1 MNDPVLHR
9 KLFREKAL
17 RIGALKPRRYVL
29 GAPETGVSGTGLNP
43 FFTQESQG
51 LGEKI
56 FTTKDGKMYRQVG
69 GNVERVYLPATT
81 GTPNTVEPR
90 GKFYTTMEAM
100 LDPEKAIERGTYKK
114 IGEKAKQYGTQT
126 KEFVEEGIA
135 SLKGKAGRAKEAI
148 FNPQTYKNIGQGV
161 GTLSKGLGLGVLG
174 YGGAS
179 ELAEATGTEG
189 IVNPALTTVGGAQVL
204 GELAKKRLGYLAGP
218 GRLLMNPYAAVGLG
232 VAGTAA
238 NMMKSNYKELMSLP
252 PEIRKQISE
261 STNQGEIVFDSYALD
276 PRKGGGSAL
285 VSPDNVLPTSGGT
298 PPGGT
303 PPGGTPPG
311 GAPIVSAPKGG
322 GTPLATGTLPPGYDS
337 GEQLGINTREL
348 MKAEGDKPVI
358 PKSPDA
364 PKGNKGNQKQDPV
377 LSNIFDKFGDFAR
390 SASGNAFLL
399 KFAAG
404 LLSGKGSFGEVVGNA
419 LNPAVDLFAAY
430 KLREDEMNA
439 KKIES
444 LLKTKENIDRESGA
458 IRITQEIKN
467 PDGSISTSVRAVP
480 AQRDKKTLQ
489 VYTLDGNNFTPV
501 SAEQGNSFR
510 PKNINSKDV
519 SFALDGFGNTAAAIA
534 IIDGVDKADIGNLGI
549 GGLAKYNFY
558 RGLGML
564 KGLGG
569 AVSDIT
575 FGEGDKVYS
584 GKDLKEAQDTYQG
597 IQSNLDKIFQQM
609 PEDDRK
615 RLAAMDV
622 NSTTLRYYLANAFK
636 QKDRLTQQDLNTIS
650 QLTKILAFEDPQNVK
665 YKLQTIKKIL
675 ADKSAQ
681 YLETARENGFSDG
694 EFAERFYSSPTSKV
708 TLGIIGVTNPET
720 FGISGN
726 VTSGQKKET
735 AFKNFG
741 NLDKDKQFD
750 LLKGIGLIK

>member
-51 LGEKI
+51 IGEKI

-69 GNVERVYLPATT
+69 GNVERIYLPATT
-81 GTPNTVEPR
+81 GTPSTLEPR

-100 LDPEKAIERGTYKK
+100 LDPEKASERGTYKK

-135 SLKGKAGRAKEAI
+135 SLKGKAGRAKEVI
-148 FNPQTYKNIGQGV
+148 FNPQTYRNIGQGV

-189 IVNPALTTVGGAQVL
+189 IVNPALTTVGGAQIL

-232 VAGTAA
+232 IGGPYA
-238 NMMKSNYKELMSLP
+238 NMIKSNYKELMSLP
-252 PEIRKQISE
+252 PEVRKQISE

-303 PPGGTPPG
+303 PTVPAPAGG
-311 GAPIVSAPKGG
+311 GAP
-322 GTPLATGTLPPGYDS
+322 LAAGDQPGMEGY
-337 GEQLGINTREL
+337 INPIGNL
-348 MKAEGDKPVI
+348 MQTKETKPVV

-364 PKGNKGNQKQDPV
+364 PKGDKVNQNKKQDPV

-430 KLREDEMNA
+430 KLREDEVNA
-439 KKIES
+439 KQIEN
-444 LLKTKENIDRESGA
+444 LLKKQGNIDRENGA
-458 IRITQEIKN
+458 IRIMEEIKN
-467 PDGSISTSVRAVP
+467 PDGSISTKIRAVP
-480 AQRDKKTLQ
+480 AYRDKKTLQ
-489 VYTLDGNNFTPV
+489 VYTVSGNTFTPV
-501 SAEQGNSFR
+501 SAEQGSSFR
-510 PKNINSKDV
+510 IKNINSKDV
-519 SFALDGFGNTAAAIA
+519 GFALDGFGNTAAAIG
-534 IIDGVDKADIGNLGI
+534 IIDVVERADMGNLGI
-549 GGLAKYNFY
+549 GGLIKYNFY

-564 KGLGG
+564 KGAGG

-575 FGEGDKVYS
+575 FGDGEKSYA
-584 GKDLKEAQDTYQG
+584 GKELKEAESTYKG
-597 IQSNLDKIFQQM
+597 IQTDLDKMFATM
-609 PEDDRK
+609 PENDRK
-615 RLAAMDV
+615 FLAEMNV

-636 QKDRLTQQDLNTIS
+636 QKDRLTQQDLNAIS
-650 QLTKILAFEDPQNVK
+650 QLTKILAFDDSDNIK

-694 EFAERFYSSPTSKV
+694 EFAERFISSPTSKV
-708 TLGIIGVTNPET
+708 ALGIIGVSNPEM
-720 FGISGN
+720 FGISQNTN
-726 VTSGQKKET
+726 VQQRKQGAVT
-735 AFKNFG
+735 NFT
-741 NLDKDKQFD
+741 NLNPNQQFD
-750 LLKGIGLIK
+750 LFERYGLIK

>member
-1 MNDPVLHR
+1 MNDSVLHR

-17 RIGALKPRRYVL
+17 RIGALKPRKYVL

-51 LGEKI
+51 LNVNERI
-56 FTTKDGKMYRQVG
+56 FTNSKGETFKIVSPGKY
-69 GNVERVYLPATT
+69 ERVYLPATIDK
-81 GTPNTVEPR
+81 PSALEPR

-100 LDPEKAIERGTYKK
+100 LDPEKASERGTYKK

-135 SLKGKAGRAKEAI
+135 SLKGKAARAKEAI
-148 FNPQTYKNIGQGV
+148 FNPQTYRNIGQGV

-179 ELAEATGTEG
+179 ELAEATGTEK
-189 IVNPALTTVGGAQVL
+189 VVDPALASIGIGQLVGEV
-204 GELAKKRLGYLAGP
+204 AKKRLGYLAGP

-232 VAGTAA
+232 TVGTYA

-303 PPGGTPPG
+303 PPGG
-311 GAPIVSAPKGG
+311 APIVSAPTGG

-348 MKAEGDKPVI
+348 MKAEGDKPIV

-444 LLKTKENIDRESGA
+444 LLKQQGDIDREPGA
-458 IRITQEIKN
+458 IRITEEIKN
-467 PDGSISTSVRAVP
+467 PDGTISTRVRAVP
-480 AQRDKKTLQ
+480 ARRDKKTLQ

-501 SAEQGNSFR
+501 TAEQGNSFR

-519 SFALDGFGNTAAAIA
+519 SYALDGFGNTAAAIA
-534 IIDGVDKADIGNLGI
+534 IIDGVEKSNLEELGI

-558 RGLGML
+558 RGIGML

-584 GKDLKEAQDTYQG
+584 GKDLDAAQTTYNS
-597 IQSNLDKIFQQM
+597 IQSNLDKMFQQM
-609 PEDDRK
+609 PENDRK
-615 RLAAMDV
+615 RLAEMDV

-708 TLGIIGVTNPET
+708 TLGIIGVTNPEI
-720 FGISGN
+720 FGVSKDTN
-726 VTSGQKKET
+726 VQQRKET
-735 AFKNFG
+735 AVKNFS
-741 NLDKDKQFD
+741 NLNPNQQFD
-750 LLKGIGLIK
+750 LFERYGLIK

>member
-1 MNDPVLHR
+1 M
-9 KLFREKAL
+9 
-17 RIGALKPRRYVL
+17 L

-51 LGEKI
+51 LNVNERI
-56 FTTKDGKMYRQVG
+56 FTNSKGETFKIVSPGKY
-69 GNVERVYLPATT
+69 ERVYLPATIDK
-81 GTPNTVEPR
+81 PSALEPR

-100 LDPEKAIERGTYKK
+100 LDPEKASERGTYKK

-135 SLKGKAGRAKEAI
+135 SLKGKAGRAKEVI
-148 FNPQTYKNIGQGV
+148 FNPQTYKNIAQGA
-161 GTLSKGLGLGVLG
+161 GPFFKESGKGALG
-174 YGGAS
+174 YYGAS
-179 ELAEATGTEG
+179 ELAEATGTEK
-189 IVNPALTTVGGAQVL
+189 VVDPALASIGIGQLVGEV
-204 GELAKKRLGYLAGP
+204 AKKRLGYLAGP

-232 VAGTAA
+232 TVGTYA

-303 PPGGTPPG
+303 PPGG
-311 GAPIVSAPKGG
+311 APIVSAPTGG

-348 MKAEGDKPVI
+348 MKAEGDKPIV

-404 LLSGKGSFGEVVGNA
+404 LLSGKGNFGEVVGNA

-430 KLREDEMNA
+430 KLREDEMTA
-439 KKIES
+439 KRIES

-458 IRITQEIKN
+458 IRVMEEIKN
-467 PDGSISTSVRAVP
+467 PDGTISTKVRSVP

-489 VYTLDGNNFTPV
+489 VYTLDGNRFDPV

-519 SFALDGFGNTAAAIA
+519 SYALDGFGNTAAAMG
-534 IIDGVDKADIGNLGI
+534 IIDMVEKADIGNLGI
-549 GGLAKYNFY
+549 GGLIKYNFY
-558 RGLGML
+558 KGIGML
-564 KGLGG
+564 KGAGG
-569 AVSDIT
+569 AVSDIA
-575 FGEGDKVYS
+575 FGDGDKSYA
-584 GKDLKEAQDTYQG
+584 GEELKQAESTYKG
-597 IQSNLDKIFQQM
+597 IKSSLDKMFQEM

-615 RLAAMDV
+615 FLAEMNV

-636 QKDRLTQQDLNTIS
+636 QKDRLTQQDLNAIS
-650 QLTKILAFEDPQNVK
+650 QLTRILAFDDSENIK
-665 YKLQTIKKIL
+665 NKLSTIKKIL

-694 EFAERFYSSPTSKV
+694 EFAERFISSPTSKV
-708 TLGIIGVTNPET
+708 ALGIIGVGNPEI
-720 FGISGN
+720 FGISKNTDVQQRKG
-726 VTSGQKKET
+726 T
-735 AFKNFG
+735 AVKNFT
-741 NLDKDKQFD
+741 NLNTNQQFD
-750 LLKGIGLIK
+750 LFERYGLIK

>member
-1 MNDPVLHR
+1 
-9 KLFREKAL
+9 
-17 RIGALKPRRYVL
+17 
-29 GAPETGVSGTGLNP
+29 
-43 FFTQESQG
+43 
-51 LGEKI
+51 
-56 FTTKDGKMYRQVG
+56 
-69 GNVERVYLPATT
+69 
-81 GTPNTVEPR
+81 
-90 GKFYTTMEAM
+90 
-100 LDPEKAIERGTYKK
+100 
-114 IGEKAKQYGTQT
+114 
-126 KEFVEEGIA
+126 
-135 SLKGKAGRAKEAI
+135 
-148 FNPQTYKNIGQGV
+148 
-161 GTLSKGLGLGVLG
+161 
-174 YGGAS
+174 
-179 ELAEATGTEG
+179 
-189 IVNPALTTVGGAQVL
+189 
-204 GELAKKRLGYLAGP
+204 
-218 GRLLMNPYAAVGLG
+218 
-232 VAGTAA
+232 
-238 NMMKSNYKELMSLP
+238 
-252 PEIRKQISE
+252 
-261 STNQGEIVFDSYALD
+261 
-276 PRKGGGSAL
+276 
-285 VSPDNVLPTSGGT
+285 
-298 PPGGT
+298 
-303 PPGGTPPG
+303 
-311 GAPIVSAPKGG
+311 
-322 GTPLATGTLPPGYDS
+322 
-337 GEQLGINTREL
+337 
-348 MKAEGDKPVI
+348 
-358 PKSPDA
+358 
-364 PKGNKGNQKQDPV
+364 
-377 LSNIFDKFGDFAR
+377 
-390 SASGNAFLL
+390 LL

-489 VYTLDGNNFTPV
+489 VYTLDGNNLTPV

>member
-51 LGEKI
+51 IGEKI

-69 GNVERVYLPATT
+69 GNVERIYLPATT
-81 GTPNTVEPR
+81 GTPSTLEPR

-100 LDPEKAIERGTYKK
+100 LDPEKASERGTYKK
-114 IGEKAKQYGTQT
+114 IGEKARQYGTQT

-135 SLKGKAGRAKEAI
+135 SLKGKAGRAKEVI
-148 FNPQTYKNIGQGV
+148 FNPQTYRNIGQGV

-189 IVNPALTTVGGAQVL
+189 IVNPALTTVGGAQIL

-232 VAGTAA
+232 IGGPYA
-238 NMMKSNYKELMSLP
+238 NMIKSNYKELMSLP
-252 PEIRKQISE
+252 PEVRKQISE

-303 PPGGTPPG
+303 PPGGTPTVPAPAGG
-311 GAPIVSAPKGG
+311 GAP
-322 GTPLATGTLPPGYDS
+322 LAAGDQPGMEGY
-337 GEQLGINTREL
+337 INPIGNL
-348 MKAEGDKPVI
+348 MQTKETKPVV

-364 PKGNKGNQKQDPV
+364 PKGDKVNQNKKQDPV

-430 KLREDEMNA
+430 KLREDEVNA

-444 LLKTKENIDRESGA
+444 LLKQQGDIDREPGA
-458 IRITQEIKN
+458 IRITEEIKN
-467 PDGSISTSVRAVP
+467 PDGTITSRVRAVP
-480 AQRDKKTLQ
+480 ARRDKKTLQ

-534 IIDGVDKADIGNLGI
+534 IIDGVEKANLEELGI
-549 GGLAKYNFY
+549 GGLAKYNVY
-558 RGLGML
+558 RAMGMV

-584 GKDLKEAQDTYQG
+584 GKDLDAAQTTYNS
-597 IQSNLDKIFQQM
+597 IQSNLDKMFQQM
-609 PEDDRK
+609 PENDRK
-615 RLAAMDV
+615 RLAEMDV

-708 TLGIIGVTNPET
+708 TLGIIGINNPEI
-720 FGISGN
+720 FGISKSTN
-726 VTSGQKKET
+726 VQQRKEGSIDKFSGL
-735 AFKNFG
+735 N
-741 NLDKDKQFD
+741 KDQQFD
-750 LLKGIGLIK
+750 LLSRVGLLK

>member
-1 MNDPVLHR
+1 MNDSVLHR

-17 RIGALKPRRYVL
+17 RIGALKPRKYVL

-51 LGEKI
+51 LNVNERI
-56 FTTKDGKMYRQVG
+56 FTNSKGETFKIVSPGKY
-69 GNVERVYLPATT
+69 ERVYLPATIDK
-81 GTPNTVEPR
+81 PSALEPR

-100 LDPEKAIERGTYKK
+100 LDPEKASERGTYKK

-135 SLKGKAGRAKEAI
+135 SLKGKAGRAKEVI
-148 FNPQTYKNIGQGV
+148 FNPQTYKNIASGAGN
-161 GTLSKGLGLGVLG
+161 LSKGVGLGILG

-189 IVNPALTTVGGAQVL
+189 IVNPALTTVGGAQIL

-232 VAGTAA
+232 TVGTYA

-303 PPGGTPPG
+303 PPGG
-311 GAPIVSAPKGG
+311 APIVSAPTGG
-322 GTPLATGTLPPGYDS
+322 GTPLTTGTLPPGYDS

-348 MKAEGDKPVI
+348 MKAEGDKPIV

-430 KLREDEMNA
+430 KLREDEMTA

-458 IRITQEIKN
+458 IRVIEEIKN
-467 PDGSISTSVRAVP
+467 PDGTISTSVRAVP

-489 VYTLDGNNFTPV
+489 VYTLDGNRFDPV

-519 SFALDGFGNTAAAIA
+519 SYALDGFGNTAAAIA
-534 IIDGVDKADIGNLGI
+534 IIDNVEKVPLSELGI
-549 GGLAKYNFY
+549 SGYLKYNTY
-558 RGLGML
+558 RAIGML
-564 KGLGG
+564 KGAGG
-569 AVSDIT
+569 AVSDIA
-575 FGEGDKVYS
+575 FGDGDKSYAGEELKQAES
-584 GKDLKEAQDTYQG
+584 TYKDIK
-597 IQSNLDKIFQQM
+597 SSLDKMFQQM
-609 PEDDRK
+609 PEEERK
-615 RLAAMDV
+615 RLAEMDV

-650 QLTKILAFEDPQNVK
+650 QLTKILAFEDPENVK
-665 YKLQTIKKIL
+665 NKLTTIKKIL

-694 EFAERFYSSPTSKV
+694 EFAERFISSPTSKA
-708 TLGIIGVTNPET
+708 TLGIMGVSNPKA
-720 FGISGN
+720 FGISEKATPQQRREGSIDKF
-726 VTSGQKKET
+726 SGL
-735 AFKNFG
+735 N
-741 NLDKDKQFD
+741 KDQQFD
-750 LLKGIGLIK
+750 LLSRVGLLK

>member
-81 GTPNTVEPR
+81 GTRSTLEPR

-148 FNPQTYKNIGQGV
+148 FNPQTYRNIGQGV

-303 PPGGTPPG
+303 PPGG
-311 GAPIVSAPKGG
+311 APIVSAPTGG

-430 KLREDEMNA
+430 KLREDEVNA

-444 LLKTKENIDRESGA
+444 LLKTKENIDRENGA
-458 IRITQEIKN
+458 IRVTSEVKN
-467 PDGSISTSVRAVP
+467 PDGSISTSVRSVP
-480 AQRDKKTLQ
+480 AYRDKKTLQ
-489 VYTLDGNNFTPV
+489 VYTVSGNDYTPV
-501 SAEQGNSFR
+501 SAEQGASFR
-510 PKNINSKDV
+510 IKNLNSKDV
-519 SFALDGFGNTAAAIA
+519 SYALDGFGNTAAAIG
-534 IIDGVDKADIGNLGI
+534 IIDMVEKADIGNLGI
-549 GGLAKYNFY
+549 GGLVKYNFY
-558 RGLGML
+558 RGIGML
-564 KGLGG
+564 KGLFG
-569 AVSDIT
+569 AVGDIAENPT
-575 FGEGDKVYS
+575 FGDGEKSYAGEE
-584 GKDLKEAQDTYQG
+584 LKQAQDTYKQVG
-597 IQSNLDKIFQQM
+597 TSLDRMFARM
-609 PEDDRK
+609 PESERK
-615 RLAAMDV
+615 FLAEMNV

-650 QLTKILAFEDPQNVK
+650 QLTKILAFEDGENIQF
-665 YKLQTIKKIL
+665 KLQSIKKIL
-675 ADKSAQ
+675 ADKSSQ
-681 YLETARENGFSDG
+681 YLETARENGVSDG
-694 EFAERFYSSPTSKV
+694 EFAERFITSPTSKV
-708 TLGIIGVTNPET
+708 ALGIIGVGNPEV
-720 FGISGN
+720 FGVSKNTN
-726 VTSGQKKET
+726 VQQRKET
-735 AFKNFG
+735 SVKNFT
-741 NLDKDKQFD
+741 NLNPDQQFN
-750 LLKGIGLIK
+750 LFEKYGLIK

>member
-17 RIGALKPRRYVL
+17 RIGALKPRKYVL

-51 LGEKI
+51 LNVNERI
-56 FTTKDGKMYRQVG
+56 FTNSKGETFKIVSPGKY
-69 GNVERVYLPATT
+69 ERVYLPATIDK
-81 GTPNTVEPR
+81 PSALEPR

-100 LDPEKAIERGTYKK
+100 LDPEKASERGTYKK

-148 FNPQTYKNIGQGV
+148 FNPQTYRNIGQGV

-179 ELAEATGTEG
+179 ELAEATGTEK
-189 IVNPALTTVGGAQVL
+189 VVDPALASIGIGQLVGEV
-204 GELAKKRLGYLAGP
+204 AKKRLGYLAGP

-232 VAGTAA
+232 TVGTYA

-303 PPGGTPPG
+303 PPGG
-311 GAPIVSAPKGG
+311 APIVSAPTGG

-348 MKAEGDKPVI
+348 MKAEGDKPIV

-444 LLKTKENIDRESGA
+444 LLKQQGDIDREPGA
-458 IRITQEIKN
+458 IRITEEIKN
-467 PDGSISTSVRAVP
+467 PDGTISTRVRAVP
-480 AQRDKKTLQ
+480 ARRDKKTLQ

-534 IIDGVDKADIGNLGI
+534 IIDGVEKSNLEELGI

-558 RGLGML
+558 RGIGML

-584 GKDLKEAQDTYQG
+584 GKDLDAAQTTYNS
-597 IQSNLDKIFQQM
+597 IQSNLDKMFQQM
-609 PEDDRK
+609 PENDRK
-615 RLAAMDV
+615 RLAEMDV

-650 QLTKILAFEDPQNVK
+650 QLTKILAFEDPENI
-665 YKLQTIKKIL
+665 KLKLRTIKKIL

-708 TLGIIGVTNPET
+708 TLGIIGVNNPEI
-720 FGISGN
+720 FGVSKNTN
-726 VTSGQKKET
+726 VQQRKET
-735 AFKNFG
+735 AVKNFN
-741 NLDKDKQFD
+741 NLNPNQQFD
-750 LLKGIGLIK
+750 LFERYGLIK

>member
-17 RIGALKPRRYVL
+17 RVGALKPRRYVL
-29 GAPETGVSGTGLNP
+29 GAPEVGVSGTGLNP

-81 GTPNTVEPR
+81 GTSSTLEPR

-135 SLKGKAGRAKEAI
+135 SLKGKAGRAKEVI
-148 FNPQTYKNIGQGV
+148 FNPQTYKNIPSVAGN
-161 GTLSKGLGLGVLG
+161 LSKGVGLGILG

-189 IVNPALTTVGGAQVL
+189 IVNPALTTVGGAQIL

-303 PPGGTPPG
+303 PPGG
-311 GAPIVSAPKGG
+311 APIVSAPTGG

-348 MKAEGDKPVI
+348 MKAEGDKPIV

-444 LLKTKENIDRESGA
+444 LLKQQGDIDREPGA
-458 IRITQEIKN
+458 IRIIEEIKN
-467 PDGSISTSVRAVP
+467 PDGTISTSVRAVP
-480 AQRDKKTLQ
+480 ARRDKKTLQ

-501 SAEQGNSFR
+501 TAEQGNSFR

-519 SFALDGFGNTAAAIA
+519 SYALDGFGNTAAAIA
-534 IIDGVDKADIGNLGI
+534 IIDNVEKVPLSELGI
-549 GGLAKYNFY
+549 SGYLKYNTY
-558 RGLGML
+558 RAIGML
-564 KGLGG
+564 KGAGG
-569 AVSDIT
+569 AVSDIA
-575 FGEGDKVYS
+575 FGDGDKSYAGEELKQAES
-584 GKDLKEAQDTYQG
+584 TYKDIK
-597 IQSNLDKIFQQM
+597 SSLDKMFQQM
-609 PEDDRK
+609 PEEERK
-615 RLAAMDV
+615 RLAEMDV

-665 YKLQTIKKIL
+665 NKLATIKKIL

-694 EFAERFYSSPTSKV
+694 EFAERFISSPTSKA
-708 TLGIIGVTNPET
+708 TLGIMGISNPKA
-720 FGISGN
+720 FGISEKATPQQRREGSIDKF
-726 VTSGQKKET
+726 SGL
-735 AFKNFG
+735 N
-741 NLDKDKQFD
+741 KDQQFD
-750 LLKGIGLIK
+750 LLSRVGLLK

>member
-51 LGEKI
+51 LNVNERI
-56 FTTKDGKMYRQVG
+56 FTNSKGETFKIVSPGKY
-69 GNVERVYLPATT
+69 ERVYLPATIDKPST
-81 GTPNTVEPR
+81 LEPR

-100 LDPEKAIERGTYKK
+100 LDPEKASERGTYKK

-148 FNPQTYKNIGQGV
+148 FNPQTYRNIGQGV

-189 IVNPALTTVGGAQVL
+189 IVNPALTTVGGAQIL

-232 VAGTAA
+232 TVGTYA

-303 PPGGTPPG
+303 PPGG
-311 GAPIVSAPKGG
+311 APIVSAPTGG

-348 MKAEGDKPVI
+348 MKAEGDKPIV

-444 LLKTKENIDRESGA
+444 LLKQQGDIDREPGA
-458 IRITQEIKN
+458 IRITEEIQN
-467 PDGSISTSVRAVP
+467 PDGTISTRVRAVP
-480 AQRDKKTLQ
+480 ARRDKKTLQ

-534 IIDGVDKADIGNLGI
+534 IIDGVEKSNLEELGI

-558 RGLGML
+558 RGIGML

-584 GKDLKEAQDTYQG
+584 GKDLDAAQTTYNS
-597 IQSNLDKIFQQM
+597 IQSNLDKMFQQM
-609 PEDDRK
+609 PENDRK
-615 RLAAMDV
+615 RLAEMDV

-708 TLGIIGVTNPET
+708 TLGIIGVNNPEI
-720 FGISGN
+720 FGVSKNTN
-726 VTSGQKKET
+726 VQQRKET
-735 AFKNFG
+735 AVKNFN
-741 NLDKDKQFD
+741 NLNPNQQFD
-750 LLKGIGLIK
+750 LFERYGLIK

>member
-81 GTPNTVEPR
+81 GTPSKVEPR

-148 FNPQTYKNIGQGV
+148 FNPQTYRNIGQGV

-303 PPGGTPPG
+303 PPGG
-311 GAPIVSAPKGG
+311 APTVSAPTGG

-467 PDGSISTSVRAVP
+467 PDGTISTSVRAVP

-489 VYTLDGNNFTPV
+489 VYTLDGNNLTPV

-549 GGLAKYNFY
+549 GGLTKYNVY
-558 RGLGML
+558 RVFGML

-584 GKDLKEAQDTYQG
+584 GKDLKTAQDTYDG

-720 FGISGN
+720 FGISGD

>member
-51 LGEKI
+51 IGEKI
-56 FTTKDGKMYRQVG
+56 FTTKDGKMYRQVSPG
-69 GNVERVYLPATT
+69 VNERIFLPATT
-81 GTPNTVEPR
+81 GKPSTVEPR

-161 GTLSKGLGLGVLG
+161 GTLSKGVGLGILG

-189 IVNPALTTVGGAQVL
+189 IVNPALTTVGGAQIL

-232 VAGTAA
+232 TAGTYA
-238 NMMKSNYKELMSLP
+238 NMMKSNYKELMGLP

-303 PPGGTPPG
+303 PPGG
-311 GAPIVSAPKGG
+311 APTVSAPTGG

-444 LLKTKENIDRESGA
+444 LLKKQGDIDRESGA

-467 PDGSISTSVRAVP
+467 PDGTVSTSVRAIP

-519 SFALDGFGNTAAAIA
+519 SFALDGFGNTAAALA
-534 IIDGVDKADIGNLGI
+534 IIDGVEKANLEELGI
-549 GGLAKYNFY
+549 GGLAKYNVY
-558 RGLGML
+558 RVIGMA

-584 GKDLKEAQDTYQG
+584 GKDLDAAQETYQG
-597 IQSNLDKIFQQM
+597 IQSNLDKMFQQM

>member
-1 MNDPVLHR
+1 MNDSVLHR

-17 RIGALKPRRYVL
+17 RIGALKPRKYVL

-51 LGEKI
+51 LNVNERI
-56 FTTKDGKMYRQVG
+56 FTNSKGETFKIVSPGKY
-69 GNVERVYLPATT
+69 ERVYLPATIDK
-81 GTPNTVEPR
+81 PSALEPR

-100 LDPEKAIERGTYKK
+100 LDPEKASERGTYKK

-135 SLKGKAGRAKEAI
+135 SLKGKAGRAKEVI
-148 FNPQTYKNIGQGV
+148 FNPQTYKNIASGAGN
-161 GTLSKGLGLGVLG
+161 LSKGVGLGFLG

-179 ELAEATGTEG
+179 ELAEATGTEK
-189 IVNPALTTVGGAQVL
+189 VVDPALASIGIGQLVGEV
-204 GELAKKRLGYLAGP
+204 AKKRLGYLAGP

-232 VAGTAA
+232 TVGTYA

-303 PPGGTPPG
+303 PPGG
-311 GAPIVSAPKGG
+311 APIVSAPTGG

-348 MKAEGDKPVI
+348 MKAEGDKPIV

-444 LLKTKENIDRESGA
+444 LLKQQGDIDREPGA
-458 IRITQEIKN
+458 IRITEEIKN
-467 PDGSISTSVRAVP
+467 PDGTISTRVRAVP
-480 AQRDKKTLQ
+480 ARRDKKTLQ

-501 SAEQGNSFR
+501 TAEQGNSFR

-519 SFALDGFGNTAAAIA
+519 SYALDGFGNTAAAIA
-534 IIDGVDKADIGNLGI
+534 IIDGVEQSNLEELGI

-558 RGLGML
+558 RAIGMV

-584 GKDLKEAQDTYQG
+584 GKDLDAAQTTYQG
-597 IQSNLDKIFQQM
+597 IQSNLDKMFQQM
-609 PEDDRK
+609 PEKDRE

-708 TLGIIGVTNPET
+708 TLGIIGVTNPEI
-720 FGISGN
+720 FGVSKDTN
-726 VTSGQKKET
+726 VQQRKET
-735 AFKNFG
+735 AVKNFN
-741 NLDKDKQFD
+741 NLNPNQQFD
-750 LLKGIGLIK
+750 LFERYGLIK

>member
-81 GTPNTVEPR
+81 GTPSTVEPR

-100 LDPEKAIERGTYKK
+100 LDPEKATERGTYKK

-148 FNPQTYKNIGQGV
+148 FNPQTYRNIGQGV

-232 VAGTAA
+232 VTGTAA
-238 NMMKSNYKELMSLP
+238 NMIRSNYKELMSLP
-252 PEIRKQISE
+252 PEVRKQISE
-261 STNQGEIVFDSYALD
+261 GTNQGEIVFENYALD
-276 PRKGGGSAL
+276 PRKGGDSTVA
-285 VSPDNVLPTSGGT
+285 PYNVLPTG
-298 PPGGT
+298 GGT

-311 GAPIVSAPKGG
+311 GAPTVSAPTGG

-467 PDGSISTSVRAVP
+467 PDGTISTSVRAVP

-519 SFALDGFGNTAAAIA
+519 SFALDGFGNTAAALA
-534 IIDGVDKADIGNLGI
+534 IIDGVEKANLEELGI
-549 GGLAKYNFY
+549 GGLAKYNVY
-558 RGLGML
+558 RVIGMA

-584 GKDLKEAQDTYQG
+584 GKDLDAAQETYQG
-597 IQSNLDKIFQQM
+597 IQSNLDKMFQQM

-694 EFAERFYSSPTSKV
+694 EFAERFYNSPTSKV

-726 VTSGQKKET
+726 VTSEQKKET